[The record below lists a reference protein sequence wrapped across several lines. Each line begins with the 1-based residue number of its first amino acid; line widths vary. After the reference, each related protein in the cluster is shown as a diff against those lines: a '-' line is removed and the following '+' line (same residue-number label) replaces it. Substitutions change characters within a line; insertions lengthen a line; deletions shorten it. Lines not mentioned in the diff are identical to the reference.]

1 VIKFVIDL
9 QQVGG
14 FLRVLRFPPPIK
26 LTEVLLKVALNTIN
40 QTIPNYTIYLVILVG
55 LKGVRL
61 SDTVDMED
69 CSLSEYLSTVS
80 SAKHVFTSVRTSFG
94 RLSVSIPYFSRTSG
108 MRMSLI

>member
-1 VIKFVIDL
+1 MAMSLGTPVSSTNKTDRHYIAEI
-9 QQVGG
+9 
-14 FLRVLRFPPPIK
+14 
-26 LTEVLLKVALNTIN
+26 LLKVTLNTIN

-108 MRMSLI
+108 MRMFLI